1 MEKRMDSNKENNK
14 DDKKTWR
21 IIKRQE
27 KEDYEELNIRLSPE
41 KTSPTMNLEYEKHN
55 VIYQDPTL
63 VPNVVFVSPQTL
75 SQSAH
80 DIWSMK
86 DIDIIIWSS
95 SI

>member
-1 MEKRMDSNKENNK
+1 MEKKMDSNKENNK
-14 DDKKTWR
+14 YDKKTWR
-21 IIKRQE
+21 MQE

-55 VIYQDPTL
+55 VIYHEPTL
-63 VPNVVFVSPQTL
+63 ILNVVFVSPQTL